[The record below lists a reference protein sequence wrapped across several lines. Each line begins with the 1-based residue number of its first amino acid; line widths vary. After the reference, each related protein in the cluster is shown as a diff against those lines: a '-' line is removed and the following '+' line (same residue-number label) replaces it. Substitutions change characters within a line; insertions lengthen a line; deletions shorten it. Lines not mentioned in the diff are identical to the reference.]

1 MLTADA
7 VYNVVKALSKKE
19 LRILHAKIS
28 KDLSNSNASSKFKE
42 KPYRISQEEMID
54 RLFTEVFKVKIPNNH
69 QS

>member
-7 VYNVVKALSKKE
+7 VYNVAKALPKKE

-28 KDLSNSNASSKFKE
+28 KDLAKSKVSSKLKE

-54 RLFTEVFKVKIPNNH
+54 RLFTEVFKVNIPNNR